1 MEKQHFDF
9 LNTIKLRG
17 IAGQPKTQQ
26 FEGKTLISFPVMT
39 EALYRSK
46 DSNTLE
52 VTWLPVKYWNP
63 SESPVPN
70 IMKNQSVVEVEG
82 RIRMKRYTRPNGE
95 EITYC
100 EVLAQ
105 KMTVLG
111 TTGNLTVK
119 AQFADCSHE

>member
-1 MEKQHFDF
+1 
-9 LNTIKLRG
+9 
-17 IAGQPKTQQ
+17 
-26 FEGKTLISFPVMT
+26 MT

-70 IMKNQSVVEVEG
+70 IMKNQSVVEIEG
-82 RIRMKRYTRPNGE
+82 RIRAKRYTRPNGE
-95 EITYC
+95 EISYY

-105 KMTVLG
+105 KMTILG

-119 AQFADCSHE
+119 PQFDN